1 MLRHVVAGW
10 GTWVVGHHKLFR
22 FLPFSVEHCWAFSL
36 EELVY
41 GEDDQQRAEPD
52 VVNDLFQAVRDS
64 YFRLYFNFMYFD
76 VAKQLDLKTSWDI
89 LRPPETQAWETAALN
104 WTVSHGVFAERVA
117 HELNLQHIWKTCP
130 VVIRNSKPVQ
140 FFCKNNQVWRR
151 VTPTEVFLLAI
162 WRCFALHHPGA
173 VHLQRW
179 DHAGVFATTCWRFQQ
194 CGAILSISGPE
205 LGTDACRHCRNRFFP
220 LSDADSIWHHV
231 WCFAA
236 KDSRSPLS
244 RSAKFNWDQRSGQSI
259 QCTWKKL
266 EIQSFLWRLPPESRG
281 LWSFT
286 SEVYKRLRQ
295 FSKSL
300 AEAGPKFALDS
311 SDSSVWIYRMHCKK
325 MQNTFWVA
333 YVEVHC
339 NVSREGIHGKPRD
352 SGYRKGETGA
362 CDSLHFAATMW
373 LAWVKHWDSLSR
385 TRLQHMFAC
394 NVSLLSVWTL
404 AFKDVE
410 TGSTES
416 KSPGCMKASPVK
428 RRGCPMA
435 AWCSY
440 IL

>member
-1 MLRHVVAGW
+1 MHLEKIGKNIFLVALATWITGFVELYLWGLQEAETVQQKPSWGW
-10 GTWVVGHHKLFR
+10 
-22 FLPFSVEHCWAFSL
+22 
-36 EELVY
+36 
-41 GEDDQQRAEPD
+41 
-52 VVNDLFQAVRDS
+52 
-64 YFRLYFNFMYFD
+64 
-76 VAKQLDLKTSWDI
+76 
-89 LRPPETQAWETAALN
+89 
-104 WTVSHGVFAERVA
+104 
-117 HELNLQHIWKTCP
+117 
-130 VVIRNSKPVQ
+130 
-140 FFCKNNQVWRR
+140 
-151 VTPTEVFLLAI
+151 
-162 WRCFALHHPGA
+162 
-173 VHLQRW
+173 
-179 DHAGVFATTCWRFQQ
+179 
-194 CGAILSISGPE
+194 
-205 LGTDACRHCRNRFFP
+205 
-220 LSDADSIWHHV
+220 
-231 WCFAA
+231 
-236 KDSRSPLS
+236 
-244 RSAKFNWDQRSGQSI
+244 
-259 QCTWKKL
+259 
-266 EIQSFLWRLPPESRG
+266 
-281 LWSFT
+281 
-286 SEVYKRLRQ
+286 
-295 FSKSL
+295 
-300 AEAGPKFALDS
+300 AGPKFALDS